1 MSRISSSA
9 SGTQGPVVQSMDN
22 SYPADKSPIQR
33 IKFIHWIVSVVRSL
47 DSAILRIS
55 SGLIYPDEIGP
66 ITFYLLDK
74 PHANTHNTSAA
85 LQFQSSSNGKHPQK
99 HCLLLGSIVFPFGF
113 LTKFPVF
120 TTVAGSHVNN
130 MINSTDHSYL
140 WFSSFLWGWPA
151 CGIFRCFLCAAVA
164 SDSVCFYHGR
174 VLNSDHC
181 EDSIHV

>member
-1 MSRISSSA
+1 
-9 SGTQGPVVQSMDN
+9 MDN

-33 IKFIHWIVSVVRSL
+33 IKFIHWIASVVRSL
-47 DSAILRIS
+47 NSAIRRIS
-55 SGLIYPDEIGP
+55 SGKIYPDEIGP
-66 ITFYLLDK
+66 ITFYPLDK
-74 PHANTHNTSAA
+74 LHANTHNTSAA
-85 LQFQSSSNGKHPQK
+85 LQFQRSSNGKHPQE

-130 MINSTDHSYL
+130 TINSTDHSYL
-140 WFSSFLWGWPA
+140 WFPSFLWGWPT
-151 CGIFRCFLCAAVA
+151 CRTRCYPLCCRLASRSS

-181 EDSIHV
+181 QDSIHV